1 MGETMRLCSN
11 LLICFFGSLWLIAG
25 VGSGPVSAQE
35 KTASKTTLAELAF
48 IAGTW
53 QGKLGEGTT
62 EEQWNPPSGDSMMGM
77 FRYVQNGK
85 AAFYEFMLIEQTSDG
100 PVLRLRHFNP
110 RLIAWEDKTGT
121 LNFPLV
127 ECRKNYAVFDHDSKE
142 RLIFHRKSTTSMT
155 ITLEKIKDGQKTAED
170 FDYRLKK

>member
-1 MGETMRLCSN
+1 MRLRSD
-11 LLICFFGSLWLIAG
+11 LLICFFGSFLLFAAG
-25 VGSGPVSAQE
+25 VLPISAQE
-35 KTASKTTLAELAF
+35 KGASKTRLADLSF

-53 QGKLGEGTT
+53 QGELGGGTT

-85 AAFYEFMLIEQTSDG
+85 AAFYEFMLIEQTPDG

-121 LNFPLV
+121 LSFPLV
-127 ECRKNYAVFDHDSKE
+127 EFRKNYAVFDHDSRE

-155 ITLEKIKDGQKTAED
+155 ITLEKIADGQKTAED
-170 FDYRLKK
+170 FHYRLKK

>member
-1 MGETMRLCSN
+1 MRLRSN
-11 LLICFFGSLWLIAG
+11 LLICFFGYLVLIARL
-25 VGSGPVSAQE
+25 GSGAVSAQE
-35 KTASKTTLAELAF
+35 KTASQPTLAELAF

-53 QGKLGEGTT
+53 QGELGGGAT

-85 AAFYEFMLIEQTSDG
+85 AVFYEFMLIEQTPDG

-110 RLIAWEDKTGT
+110 RLVAWEDKTGT

-127 ECRKNYAVFDHDSKE
+127 EFRKNYAVFDHDSKE
-142 RLIFHRKSTTSMT
+142 RLIFHRKSADSLT
-155 ITLEKIKDGQKTAED
+155 ITLEKTKDGQKTAEA
-170 FDYRLKK
+170 FNYKLKK